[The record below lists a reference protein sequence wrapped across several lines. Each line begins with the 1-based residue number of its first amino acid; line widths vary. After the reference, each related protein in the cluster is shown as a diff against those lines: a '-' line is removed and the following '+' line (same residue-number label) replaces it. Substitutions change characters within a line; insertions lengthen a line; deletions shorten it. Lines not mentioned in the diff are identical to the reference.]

1 MKIAITIND
10 NVFEADGFI
19 ATEVLEEVLRQADIL
34 ETDENVFFL
43 NRNQQSVLDKA
54 F

>member
-1 MKIAITIND
+1 
-10 NVFEADGFI
+10 
-19 ATEVLEEVLRQADIL
+19 LRQADIL
-34 ETDENVFFL
+34 ETDENLFFL